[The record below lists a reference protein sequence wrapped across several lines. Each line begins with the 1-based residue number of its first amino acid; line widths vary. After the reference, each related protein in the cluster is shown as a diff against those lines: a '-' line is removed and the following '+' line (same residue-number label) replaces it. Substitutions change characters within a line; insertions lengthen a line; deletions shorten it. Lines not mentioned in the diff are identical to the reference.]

1 MARFDKILYPST
13 MEIIKFC
20 INLVVRAAVLALT
33 WVFILG
39 IGVGL
44 NWLINWI
51 LQELMAPKSV
61 AQYSGQIVFAYILI
75 LGLAA
80 TLTSFK
86 DVLALTIAGLR
97 NSAAHSATD
106 TVGDAKDD
114 EQENPPR

>member
-13 MEIIKFC
+13 VEIIKFC

-51 LQELMAPKSV
+51 LQELMARSPLRGIPGKS
-61 AQYSGQIVFAYILI
+61 SLP
-75 LGLAA
+75 
-80 TLTSFK
+80 TS
-86 DVLALTIAGLR
+86 
-97 NSAAHSATD
+97 
-106 TVGDAKDD
+106 
-114 EQENPPR
+114 